1 MIKTKILIVG
11 PCQAG
16 KSTIANFLSDAT
28 EGSGGDY
35 HPTQGV
41 RILEFEVNNC
51 QAGTRTVTAE
61 VELWDV
67 SGDHKYEACWPAIA
81 KDTAGVVFVFSPDMA
96 NYDKELEA
104 WFTFFIEN
112 QGMRDVQAVIFAQ
125 HKGPVPVDP
134 DRYTFATS
142 MSKLHVVDTSL
153 DDDGAIVKESFDGF
167 ISTLLT
173 AMADKSEQEELSILK
188 S

>member
-28 EGSGGDY
+28 EGSQGDY
-35 HPTQGV
+35 NPTQGI
-41 RILEFEVNNC
+41 RILEFEVNNVL
-51 QAGTRTVTAE
+51 AGSRTVTAE

-96 NYDKELEA
+96 NYDKELEEWYDYMERTA
-104 WFTFFIEN
+104 YIKDI
-112 QGMRDVQAVIFAQ
+112 QCLIFRHHRPGQNIVAGQ
-125 HKGPVPVDP
+125 SPLPS
-134 DRYTFATS
+134 S
-142 MSKLHVVDTSL
+142 MSRLHCVDTSL
-153 DDDGAIVKESFDGF
+153 DDDGSTIRESFDSY

-173 AMADKSEQEELSILK
+173 AMADKSEKEELSILQ